1 MFPPWLAS
9 FFHYNQLY
17 LKGSFSLSFCWRKCI
32 YYLYPHICVNIR
44 CLFFSFWLTSVYDI
58 LSVHP
63 CLYKWPHFI
72 PLHGWIIFIVCEY
85 QIPFIRSSIG
95 ALWGPAWG
103 EIPKGI
109 SYTYVHTYLHT
120 YIPTYIHTYVRTCVH
135 TYVHTYMYVQLIHF
149 AVQKNL
155 TQHCKATM
163 CCAVLSHSVVSDSLQ
178 HMACSPSGSSV
189 YGDSP
194 GKNTAVGCHA
204 LLQRILPTQGLNP
217 GLLHCRQIL
226 YYLSHQGSNYMPIK
240 NLTKKKKTSTQTNL
254 TIIASRYRWANFFF
268 FNHHFLDDGK
278 FLLYVCGRDVCV
290 SDIVCVLC
298 IWQFIGLLHLCKW
311 SSFCSQRGQPKL
323 VKDLKGLL
331 TPKE

>member
-1 MFPPWLAS
+1 M
-9 FFHYNQLY
+9 HC
-17 LKGSFSLSFCWRKCI
+17 G
-32 YYLYPHICVNIR
+32 
-44 CLFFSFWLTSVYDI
+44 D
-58 LSVHP
+58 
-63 CLYKWPHFI
+63 
-72 PLHGWIIFIVCEY
+72 LHGEKFQKESAILMYI
-85 QIPFIRSSIG
+85 
-95 ALWGPAWG
+95 
-103 EIPKGI
+103 
-109 SYTYVHTYLHT
+109 HT

-135 TYVHTYMYVQLIHF
+135 TYVHTYVYLQLIHF

-178 HMACSPSGSSV
+178 PMACSPSGSSV

-268 FNHHFLDDGK
+268 LIIIFWMMESSYYMCVGEMCVCLILCVFCAYDSSSASCISASGHPSVVREVSLSLWK
-278 FLLYVCGRDVCV
+278 ISRVYLLPR
-290 SDIVCVLC
+290 S
-298 IWQFIGLLHLCKW
+298 K
-311 SSFCSQRGQPKL
+311 
-323 VKDLKGLL
+323 
-331 TPKE
+331 